1 MTIQLLIQRTASGLL
16 ALALLTCVAGCTI
29 VDLKVQGPSALRAK
43 SREVVQEN
51 GNGRA
56 ALLLQKATQSRG
68 DEATRIAALVE
79 AAELTAQARPGSA
92 EQRLNRAAT
101 ENLVATLQARAFA
114 PVVLPDGS
122 TLTVSGDSPKTLD
135 PRTADELLAAAA
147 MQIKGLRVRNIQEGA
162 GVPYVARFKSGSPAL
177 RTQAGVPPLS
187 GICEPVTALLRSGTS
202 GPQLVFY
209 RTLSDDNTTINGRR
223 VKLAADFT
231 APLAYMLSK
240 GRNRS
245 IDIRALVRTDLNMD
259 HAGLYQFS
267 RYEPGKIPVVL
278 VHGLMSRPETW
289 VPAVNGLLGDEQIR
303 EKYQFWFF
311 LYPTGLPVWASA
323 AKLREDMD
331 RFRTTLDPRRANPN
345 LDRMVIAGH
354 SMGGLIS
361 GLQIRSGGH
370 HLWRQFMT
378 TPPEQLKLSPQTRE
392 RLLRI
397 INFGPRHDV
406 ARVVFFA
413 TPHRGSELAVNP
425 FAEFFARLIRL
436 PFNVAQPDML
446 TIRQALREDLRELFV
461 APANSVVFLRARS
474 PLLAA
479 ILRLP
484 MRPGVPYHSI
494 IGDRGRG
501 DTPDSSDGVVPYWSS
516 HLDGASTEKIV
527 PSGHGT
533 NENPEGI
540 REFRRILRRHVGLG
554 SGPLSANARD

>member
-1 MTIQLLIQRTASGLL
+1 MTIQIFIQRTASALL
-16 ALALLTCVAGCTI
+16 ALALLAGVSGCTI

-43 SREVVQEN
+43 SHEVVQEN

-68 DEATRIAALVE
+68 DETTRIAALVE

-101 ENLVATLQARAFA
+101 ENLVAALQARAFA
-114 PVVLPDGS
+114 PIALPDGG

-147 MQIKGLRVRNIQEGA
+147 MQIEGLRVRNIQEGA

-187 GICEPVTALLRSGTS
+187 GICEPVTALLRSGKS

-289 VPAVNGLLGDEQIR
+289 VPAVNELLGDEQIR

-331 RFRTTLDPRRANPN
+331 RFRSTLDPQRTNPHLN
-345 LDRMVIAGH
+345 RMVMAGH

-361 GLQIRSGGH
+361 GLQIRSGGR
-370 HLWRQFMT
+370 HLWQQFMKK
-378 TPPEQLKLSPQTRE
+378 PPEQLKISPQTRE
-392 RLLRI
+392 RLLKI

>member
-1 MTIQLLIQRTASGLL
+1 MTAQLRIKRIAVRSLATVLL
-16 ALALLTCVAGCTI
+16 VGVTGCTI

-56 ALLLQKATQSRG
+56 ALLLQKATQSSG

-79 AAELTAQARPGSA
+79 AIELTAQARPDSA
-92 EQRLNRAAT
+92 AQRLNRAAT
-101 ENLVATLQARAFA
+101 ENLVTAMQARAFA
-114 PVVLPDGS
+114 PVTLPDGGI
-122 TLTVSGDSPKTLD
+122 LTVAGDSPKTLD
-135 PRTADELLAAAA
+135 PRSADDLLAAQAL
-147 MQIKGLRVRNIQEGA
+147 QIEGLRVRNIQEGA
-162 GVPYVARFKSGSPAL
+162 GVPYVARFKPASPAL
-177 RTQAGVPPLS
+177 RTQAGVPPLA
-187 GICEPVTALLRSGTS
+187 GICEPVTALLRSGKS

-209 RTLSDDNTTINGRR
+209 RTLSDDDTTIDGRR

-245 IDIRALVRTDLNMD
+245 FDVRALIRTDLNMD
-259 HAGLYQFS
+259 QAGLYQFS

-289 VPAVNGLLGDEQIR
+289 VPAVNELLGDEKIR
-303 EKYQFWFF
+303 ERYQFWLF

-323 AKLREDMD
+323 AKLREEMD
-331 RFRTTLDPRRANPN
+331 RFRTTFDPRRTNGQ
-345 LDRMVIAGH
+345 LDRMVLAGH

-361 GLQIRSGGH
+361 GLQIRSGGR
-370 HLWRQFMT
+370 HLWEQFMK
-378 TPPEQLKLSPQTRE
+378 TPPEQLKLTPQTKE

-436 PFNVAQPDML
+436 PFSIGQRDMA

-461 APANSVVFLRARS
+461 APANSVAFLRARS